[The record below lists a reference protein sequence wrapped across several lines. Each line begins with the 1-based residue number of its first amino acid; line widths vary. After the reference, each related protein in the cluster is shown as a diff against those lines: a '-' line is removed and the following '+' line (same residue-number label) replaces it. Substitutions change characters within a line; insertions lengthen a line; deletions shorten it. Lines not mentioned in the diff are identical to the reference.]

1 MMDSN
6 SPQIRSL
13 ADRLGIAAAAACA
26 LHCVAL
32 PVLLLVGASVPAF
45 LGESFHRAMLLLIV
59 PSALVA
65 FTLGCWRH
73 RDRYVVLLGVVGVIG
88 IVISGLFLHDI
99 LGETGEK
106 VATLI
111 SAAVLIAGHVRNF
124 RLCRADTCD

>member
-1 MMDSN
+1 MDSN